1 MNHELDMEGEVYR
14 CRAEKINKVNRNN
27 NGMECNRVGW
37 KEG

>member
-14 CRAEKINKVNRNN
+14 CRAEINKVNRNN